1 MHFKIEIWEL
11 GITFPSLSGFSFSQN
26 QSYEWE
32 SKSCYKKSTA
42 KPLILSL
49 SHPQQEARIG
59 LSSCSERPWPFV
71 GDLENNV
78 ENQQYVVEIKSLK
91 RYFSCKD
98 NVAENISFLP
108 SKDAHEKKK
117 KRGENERY
125 RREKDIQWYQPLATQ
140 CPWTLITKPHS
151 SSTK

>member
-1 MHFKIEIWEL
+1 MHFKIEIREL

-32 SKSCYKKSTA
+32 SKSCYKKSTT

-59 LSSCSERPWPFV
+59 LSSCSDRPWPFV

-117 KRGENERY
+117 KKR
-125 RREKDIQWYQPLATQ
+125 
-140 CPWTLITKPHS
+140 
-151 SSTK
+151 

>member
-1 MHFKIEIWEL
+1 M
-11 GITFPSLSGFSFSQN
+11 
-26 QSYEWE
+26 
-32 SKSCYKKSTA
+32 
-42 KPLILSL
+42 
-49 SHPQQEARIG
+49 
-59 LSSCSERPWPFV
+59 

-117 KRGENERY
+117 KEVRMKDTGEKRIFS
-125 RREKDIQWYQPLATQ
+125 DIN
-140 CPWTLITKPHS
+140 HS
-151 SSTK
+151 LLSVLGP